1 MARWE
6 LQASAD
12 VPGDGGELRLYQ
24 RGDEFS
30 LRLVGLGELMTSRT
44 HGSED
49 ALGRMVCEALAS
61 RPQVRVLIGGLGM
74 GFTLAAA
81 LAALGADAIAEVAEL
96 VPEVITWNEG
106 PLGACAG
113 YPARD
118 PRARLQAAD
127 VGQLLVQANGI
138 YDAVL
143 LDVDNGP
150 EGMTRRANDRLYAFD
165 GLMDAYQAL
174 KPGGTLAVWSASP
187 DNPFLG
193 RLRKSGFDVEE
204 KRVRAHRSKGSR
216 HLIWFAKRPTGA
228 GRF

>member
-12 VPGDGGELRLYQ
+12 IPGDGGELRLY
-24 RGDEFS
+24 RRADEFS

-49 ALGRMVCEALAS
+49 ALGKLVCENLAAT
-61 RPQVRVLIGGLGM
+61 RNAQVLIGGLGM

-81 LAALGADAIAEVAEL
+81 LAELGPDATAEVAEL

-113 YPARD
+113 YPAGD
-118 PRARLQAAD
+118 PRARVHQGDVGEVLAAAD
-127 VGQLLVQANGI
+127 QH

-150 EGMTRRANDRLYAFD
+150 EGMTRRANDRLYAYD
-165 GLMDAYQAL
+165 GLIDAYQAL

-187 DNPFLG
+187 DKPFLG
-193 RLRKSGFDVEE
+193 RLQKTGFDVVER
-204 KRVRAHRSKGSR
+204 RVRAHGSKGSR
-216 HLIWFAKRPTGA
+216 HIIWFAKRPA
-228 GRF
+228 RDARR